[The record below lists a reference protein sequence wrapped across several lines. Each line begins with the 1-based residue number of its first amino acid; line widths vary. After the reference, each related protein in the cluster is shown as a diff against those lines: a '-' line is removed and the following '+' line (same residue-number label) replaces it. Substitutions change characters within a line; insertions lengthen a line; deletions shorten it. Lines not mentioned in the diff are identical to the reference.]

1 MRGDETQG
9 SPRKSLKEEER
20 VEKIR
25 RKGGDGTVREKG
37 SEKMSR
43 EVEGKGMRKNAE
55 KWKRGRKK
63 VKMTAPYLIYVKLF
77 P

>member
-9 SPRKSLKEEER
+9 SPRKSLKEER

-43 EVEGKGMRKNAE
+43 EVEGKARE
-55 KWKRGRKK
+55 
-63 VKMTAPYLIYVKLF
+63 
-77 P
+77 

>member
-9 SPRKSLKEEER
+9 SPRKSLKEER

-43 EVEGKGMRKNAE
+43 EVEGKGMRKNVE